1 MVCTDKP
8 CPVTPEQRKQV
19 RGKRGKDGEP
29 DEVPWKDGEPDEVP
43 WKVFATIVRAVT
55 DPSLADETAIVQKL
69 QDIAGFERLRTVLE
83 QHFIRRTGGSIAF
96 LKSFSRFAK
105 SAITPP
111 LKDRQ

>member
-29 DEVPWKDGEPDEVP
+29 DEVPWK
-43 WKVFATIVRAVT
+43 VFATIVRAMT

-111 LKDRQ
+111 LKDRQARYPML

>member
-29 DEVPWKDGEPDEVP
+29 DEVPWK
-43 WKVFATIVRAVT
+43 VFATIVRAVT
-55 DPSLADETAIVQKL
+55 DPSLAQKL